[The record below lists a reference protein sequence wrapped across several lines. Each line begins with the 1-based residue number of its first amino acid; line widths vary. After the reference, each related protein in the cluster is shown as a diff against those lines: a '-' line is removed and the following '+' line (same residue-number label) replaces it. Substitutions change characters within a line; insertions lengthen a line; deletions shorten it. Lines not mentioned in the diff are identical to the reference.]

1 MGCKAT
7 IGDTTGMQLFGRK
20 RTSFLY
26 KRKQEAKAVLEEG
39 PGATQKL
46 MLEQMSEQSRREVLT
61 PPATG
66 QQVTWTG

>member
-46 MLEQMSEQSRREVLT
+46 MLEQMSEHRAAEKCSPLRPQDNR
-61 PPATG
+61 
-66 QQVTWTG
+66 

>member
-7 IGDTTGMQLFGRK
+7 ICDTMGMQLLGRK

-46 MLEQMSEQSRREVLT
+46 MSEHRAAEKCSPLQPQDNR
-61 PPATG
+61 
-66 QQVTWTG
+66 